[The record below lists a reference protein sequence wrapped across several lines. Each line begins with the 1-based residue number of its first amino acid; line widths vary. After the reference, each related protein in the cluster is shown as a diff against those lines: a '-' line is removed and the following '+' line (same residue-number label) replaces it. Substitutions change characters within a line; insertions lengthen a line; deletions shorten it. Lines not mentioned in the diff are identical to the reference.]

1 MKSIIEM
8 IVFFLFLI
16 FLLLYLGRDRFNDL
30 LGTSYYIFNGIFKYL
45 FGLLIVLCLWDWL
58 EIKNIINNFF
68 IIFILYSLSYV
79 WYKNR

>member
-1 MKSIIEM
+1 M

-30 LGTSYYIFNGIFKYL
+30 LGASYYIFSGILKYL